1 MRDLL
6 QKLSML
12 ELYANR
18 YYTISVV
25 RSPFF
30 SELVLSVGG
39 WTFCL
44 WKEGLHQGPIF
55 ESSCSDVRRLSGC
68 WSPSRPGVF
77 FIGRTD
83 GYLEVWD
90 LMDRS
95 HEPIMKQNVSS
106 SALTALD
113 PLSLTKELMLLAIG
127 DSNGTL
133 NLLQVRIGIIFIY
146 LIETCLTS
154 LTKEIL
160 IGEISI
166 GEIL

>member
-1 MRDLL
+1 MEIYFSYYPWYNCI
-6 QKLSML
+6 QINITLSL
-12 ELYANR
+12 
-18 YYTISVV
+18 I

-55 ESSCSDVRRLSGC
+55 ESSCSEVRRLSGC

-106 SALTALD
+106 SALTALE

-133 NLLQVRIGIIFIY
+133 NLLQVRIGTV
-146 LIETCLTS
+146 L
-154 LTKEIL
+154 
-160 IGEISI
+160 
-166 GEIL
+166 